1 MKKLIVVALALLLVL
16 SLSGCGE
23 NKPPQTEPTVP
34 TETEGT
40 KESTVAPSSSAETTE
55 PAPTESS
62 AEETTVPAPPESSA
76 ELPTETESAPAE
88 RAACTTKLLEG
99 SIDEKTGV
107 TYYLASDG
115 AYRAPNDF
123 AVINEKDIV
132 ILDNVSCRLQRFKDG
147 QYFDTVNL
155 PEDLGDY
162 YELCVIGDNA
172 YVLANESLVKVDL
185 NTKELSSI
193 SLPNPEKETPNYMGL
208 YVNDMLEQDGKLYLV
223 TELYGNYCLNEEAQ
237 EVVKTESANI
247 PYSSKRAGGIDGK
260 EIVVVKGDRRWMVNA
275 PNRAGDVIGF
285 GEDGI
290 VYVYL
295 YDLDLTRE
303 DEGYCRILK
312 CEAGK
317 GVIAESI
324 VDVSKWILSS
334 QNTFAKLGADGSVY
348 VLALR
353 ENDFAVY
360 KLNVGAE
367 DIVSP

>member
-147 QYFDTVNL
+147 QYFETISL
-155 PEDLGDY
+155 PE
-162 YELCVIGDNA
+162 EECKRLCVMGENA
-172 YVLANESLVKVDL
+172 YVLMRGSLLKIDL
-185 NTKELSSI
+185 NTKEQSTVA
-193 SLPNPEKETPNYMGL
+193 LPYLTKDEGQNILGL

-223 TELYGNYCLNEEAQ
+223 TEVYGNFCLNEATQ
-237 EVVKTESANI
+237 EVEKTASTNV
-247 PYSSKRAGGIDGK
+247 PYRSWRDGGLGGK
-260 EIVVVKGDRRWMVNA
+260 EIRVAKGDRRWTINA
-275 PNRAGDVIGF
+275 PNRSGDVIGF

-290 VYVYL
+290 VYFYL
-295 YDLDLTRE
+295 EDGNLKRE

-312 CEAGK
+312 CDAGK
-317 GVIAESI
+317 GVVAESI
-324 VDVSKWILSS
+324 VDVSKWILST

>member
-1 MKKLIVVALALLLVL
+1 MKKIIAVALALLLVL

-162 YELCVIGDNA
+162 YELCVIGESA
-172 YVLANESLVKVDL
+172 YVLANGSLVKVDL
-185 NTKELSSI
+185 NTKELSTI
-193 SLPNPEKETPNYMGL
+193 TLPNPEKETANYMGL
-208 YVNDMLEQDGKLYLV
+208 YVNNMLVQDGKLYLV
-223 TELYGNYCLNEEAQ
+223 TELYGNFCLNEETQ
-237 EVVKTESANI
+237 EVEKTSSANM
-247 PYSSKRAGGIDGK
+247 PYSSKRTGGISGK
-260 EIVVVKGDRRWMVNA
+260 EIVVAKGDRRWTINA
-275 PNRAGDVIGF
+275 PNRSGDVIGF

-290 VYVYL
+290 VYFYL
-295 YDLDLTRE
+295 KDANLTRE

-324 VDVSKWILSS
+324 VDVSKWILST

-348 VLALR
+348 VLALH
-353 ENDFAVY
+353 EDDFVLY
-360 KLNVGAE
+360 KLNVGVE
-367 DIVSP
+367 DIREQ